1 MKPNKIVFAAHDFS
15 PSSRNSL
22 EVAAAIAQKTGSK
35 LFIYHVV
42 SSSVLADS
50 ETVYTYSPD
59 LDIKKASALMRRG
72 ITYLKKKFS
81 GVPVAFEVDFGFLVP
96 MMSSKIEELNPWL
109 TVLGVKKRTG
119 MDKVIF
125 GDTCTTLIGKV
136 KSPILVIPLNY
147 KSLKLNSVVYGWDG
161 KSAEVHQLNVL
172 RDMMG
177 DDHTNLTAL
186 NVSHYDDAVDKNAA
200 AFRFALKKMFPNQHT
215 DLKQVM
221 GLDKEVEFEKAV
233 KKMKPDVLVVYAH
246 HYSVWQNIFHKRFSR
261 YALKFSQS
269 PVLVVA

>member
-136 KSPILVIPLNY
+136 KSPMLVIPLNY

>member
-15 PSSRNSL
+15 QSSRNSL

-59 LDIKKASALMRRG
+59 LDIKKASALLRRG
-72 ITYLKKKFS
+72 ITYLKKKFV
-81 GVPVAFEVDFGFLVP
+81 GVPIAFEVDFGFLVP
-96 MMSSKIEELNPWL
+96 MMTSKIEELNPWL

-136 KSPILVIPLNY
+136 KSPMLVIPLNY
-147 KSLKLNSVVYGWDG
+147 KSLKLNTAVYGWDG
-161 KSAEVHQLNVL
+161 KSAEVHQLNAL
-172 RDMMG
+172 KEMMG
-177 DDHTNLTAL
+177 DDQTYLTAL
-186 NVSHYDDAVDKNAA
+186 NVSHYDETVDKNAA
-200 AFRFALKKMFPNQHT
+200 AFKFALKKMFPNQHT

-221 GLDKEVEFEKAV
+221 GLDREVEFEKAV